1 MKPLAAGDA
10 TPALDVRPIFG
21 LPVRTPGA
29 AGGRSP
35 LVVVFLRSLG
45 GGNARAA
52 VRAMNAAFPRFD
64 TDGIGV
70 VGVTRTELEVARDF
84 VPRYHVLFPIV
95 ADLDGTIGDA
105 WGIDRDRGLLR
116 SAAGL
121 FTMPSALATAASA
134 AWEGRAAPEHVDRLP
149 AAFVV
154 GRDGTIRYARYART
168 IWEQPDIE
176 ALWDAA
182 HG

>member
-1 MKPLAAGDA
+1 MSALSVGDVA
-10 TPALDVRPIFG
+10 PPLDVRPIFG

-29 AGGRSP
+29 AGGRAP

-52 VRAMNAAFPRFD
+52 VRALNAAFPRFD

-70 VGVTRTELEVARDF
+70 VGITRTELEVARDF
-84 VPRYHVLFPIV
+84 VPRHHVLFPVV
-95 ADLDGTIGDA
+95 ADLDGAIGA
-105 WGIDRDRGLLR
+105 AYGIGRDRGLVR
-116 SAAGL
+116 SALGL
-121 FTMPSALATAASA
+121 LTTPAAVATAASA
-134 AWEGRAAPEHVDRLP
+134 AWEGRSAPEHVDRLP

-154 GRDGTIRYARYART
+154 GRDGTVRYARYART